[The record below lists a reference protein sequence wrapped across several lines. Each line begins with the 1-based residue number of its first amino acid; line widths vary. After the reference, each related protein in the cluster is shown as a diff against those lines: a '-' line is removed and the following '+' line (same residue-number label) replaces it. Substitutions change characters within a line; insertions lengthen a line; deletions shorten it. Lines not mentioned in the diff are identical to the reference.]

1 MPGFEDLSALLLL
14 PDGVES
20 ATSPEAWLELATRN
34 LEGFRPHPAV
44 LRHTVSGRSASVEV
58 RRWSKEEYRAL
69 TSPGPEGERLLL
81 GADARLTLCSLE
93 RIRNLRNRPDERI
106 YDEIFQFDVLEQPSL
121 EHLQV
126 LQRALIT
133 RYYKAGFAGWR
144 ELNAVQ
150 RRRLVAQPAG
160 WQEAAAALKAVRG
173 PEEVET
179 LELFLSEES
188 HPRLRDEVLAAG
200 GKGQLRPGPDV
211 LAFLLARPDWN
222 LNPGLVRLAQ
232 SACEDDPV
240 RAWELRAHPNPQVRL
255 RLVDLLAPLPAAA
268 WDPLGWLA
276 QESEDAVR
284 ERLRQVLERRSTPA
298 QLVEQLVQESDRD
311 RREALGWLLVH
322 WSRAIEGSQDWGALN
337 KALRYS
343 QLGSENRSRL
353 RRKLAQ
359 VGKLSLRGRWL

>member
-1 MPGFEDLSALLLL
+1 MAGSQDLSALLLL
-14 PDGVES
+14 PAES
-20 ATSPEAWLELATRN
+20 GLEPDAWLQLAARN

-69 TSPGPEGERLLL
+69 TSPGPDGERLLL
-81 GADARLTLCSLE
+81 GTDARLTLCSLE
-93 RIRNLRNRPDERI
+93 RIRHLRNRPDERI
-106 YDEIFQFDVLEQPSL
+106 YDEIFQFDLIEEPSID
-121 EHLQV
+121 HLLV
-126 LQRALIT
+126 LQRAIIA
-133 RYYKAGFAGWR
+133 RYYREGFTQWR
-144 ELNAVQ
+144 ELDNVQ

-173 PEEVET
+173 PDEVES
-179 LELFLSEES
+179 LELFLSDES

-211 LAFLLARPDWN
+211 LPFLLTRPDWN
-222 LNPGLVRLAQ
+222 LNPGLVRMAQ
-232 SACEDDPV
+232 SACEDGPE
-240 RAWELRAHPNPQVRL
+240 RAWELHAHPNPQVRL
-255 RLVDLLAPLPAAA
+255 RLVDLLTPLPATA
-268 WDPLGWLA
+268 WDALGWLA
-276 QESEDAVR
+276 GESDDTVR

-298 QLVEQLVQESDRD
+298 QLVEQLVQEPDRN

-337 KALRYS
+337 RVLRYS

-359 VGKLSLRGRWL
+359 VGKLSLRARWL